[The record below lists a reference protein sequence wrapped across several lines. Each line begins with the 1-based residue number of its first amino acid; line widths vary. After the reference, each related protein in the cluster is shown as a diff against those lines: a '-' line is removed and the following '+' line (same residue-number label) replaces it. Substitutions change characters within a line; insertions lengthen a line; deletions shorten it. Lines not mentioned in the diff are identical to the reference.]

1 MLLSLR
7 LAAFTLLLLTLGLP
21 PAFAATILYKR
32 EQVCNGHAALC
43 TRQYGN
49 TTFLGSHDSFA
60 FSSNPL
66 ALSRTQEVDLEAQL
80 KLGVRALQVQAHLRD
95 GELHFCHASCYL
107 FDGGLVEDYLRKVKT
122 FLDANPNEVVT
133 IIIANK
139 IDTPVMSKWKA
150 VFDKSQ
156 MNNLAY
162 VPPQPVM
169 TRRDW
174 PTLGNMISSGKRVV
188 VFMDKGFKGR
198 KEANAEFMLPEF
210 KMLWE
215 DSYDP
220 TDIAFPCKVER
231 TAGPLAPREQ
241 LNLINHNLN
250 ANLLPVVGERGF
262 LLPDRLNTPRTN
274 SLDLILQHAA
284 HCSKFVD
291 DRNPNFVLVDYV
303 NVGQGVLAVDKLNG
317 F

>member
-1 MLLSLR
+1 M
-7 LAAFTLLLLTLGLP
+7 
-21 PAFAATILYKR
+21 
-32 EQVCNGHAALC
+32 
-43 TRQYGN
+43 
-49 TTFLGSHDSFA
+49 
-60 FSSNPL
+60 
-66 ALSRTQEVDLEAQL
+66 
-80 KLGVRALQVQAHLRD
+80 
-95 GELHFCHASCYL
+95 
-107 FDGGLVEDYLRKVKT
+107 EDYLRKVKT

-150 VFDKSQ
+150 VFDKSRGLDPHHCPSTNFLHVE

-274 SLDLILQHAA
+274 SLDL
-284 HCSKFVD
+284 
-291 DRNPNFVLVDYV
+291 
-303 NVGQGVLAVDKLNG
+303 
-317 F
+317 